1 MFYSVEAVRLKVTVL
16 LSNGVHGLGM
26 SASSELHLYLI
37 IEGMQDFHKE
47 SLCRIRSGLVK
58 PFSFPS
64 LSFLAEFLR

>member
-16 LSNGVHGLGM
+16 LNNGVCRLGTP
-26 SASSELHLYLI
+26 ASSELQLYLI

-64 LSFLAEFLR
+64 PSFLAEFLR